1 MLRKPISGHDTP
13 LVRAIN
19 EVGDG
24 WILLILWAACNDV
37 TRFDEFQREL
47 GVARNILSERLR
59 KLVDAGLLRKQP
71 IAEGARRMEYKLTP
85 KGLAVEDSL
94 RALYSWG
101 EAWADAPEPVLLR
114 AAE

>member
-24 WILLILWAACNDV
+24 WILLILWAACNEV
-37 TRFDEFQREL
+37 SRFDEFQREL

-59 KLVDAGLLRKQP
+59 KLVDAGLLAKQP

-85 KGLAVEDSL
+85 KGMAIEDTL
-94 RALYSWG
+94 RTLYGWG
-101 EAWADAPEPVLLR
+101 EAWAAGPEQIRLR